1 MTTTLQE
8 PGPAGGGAPART
20 GLSPRRK
27 RQVTLYAQYVIFVLL
42 ALAVILGADW
52 AAISKY
58 FLDFSKMDG
67 QWGRL
72 FGTALVNTILYTL
85 AAYVVGLALGL
96 IVGLMRLSS
105 VLPYRWFALVFIE
118 IFRGLPALLILLLVG
133 FGVPIA
139 FPDMAN
145 PPGGVF
151 FNVSVGLGLVAAA
164 YMAETIRAGIQAVPK
179 GQLEA
184 ARSLGMSRSRAM
196 ISIVIPQA
204 FRIVI
209 PPMTNELVLLF
220 KDSSLVFI
228 LGFTADQYELTKF
241 GESLSNTT
249 ANSTPYIVAGAAYL
263 TITIPLG
270 FLVRRLEARQAKA
283 R

>member
-1 MTTTLQE
+1 MTTTVQE
-8 PGPAGGGAPART
+8 PGPAGKTPRRT

-27 RQVTLYAQYVIFVLL
+27 RQISLYIQYAVFVLVVIGVIF
-42 ALAVILGADW
+42 GADW
-52 AAISKY
+52 SAINTY
-58 FLDFSKMDG
+58 FLDFDKLDG
-67 QWGRL
+67 RWGSL
-72 FGTALVNTILYTL
+72 FGTALINTILYTL
-85 AAYVVGLALGL
+85 AAYVVGLAVGL
-96 IVGLMRLSS
+96 VIGLMRLSS

-151 FNVSVGLGLVAAA
+151 FSVSVGLGLVAAA

-184 ARSLGMSRSRAM
+184 ARSLGMSRTRAM
-196 ISIVIPQA
+196 ISIIIPQA
-204 FRIVI
+204 LRIVI

-220 KDSSLVFI
+220 KDSSLVFV
-228 LGFTADQYELTKF
+228 LGFTADQYDLTKF
-241 GESLSNTT
+241 GESLSNTV
-249 ANSTPYIVAGAAYL
+249 ANTTPYIAAGAAYL

-270 FLVRRLEARQAKA
+270 FLVRRLESRQAKA